1 MFERFLELFFVKETA
16 PQNRMRAA
24 EEEKRLAERSPRYAG
39 QAEENAVLRLY
50 RAEREARAAREKAA
64 GRGEE
69 NFSREKFLRPSAP
82 AFVPAEER
90 AQNERAVR
98 ANGASAEIARY
109 FAGAR
114 GFNVEERARENG
126 RR

>member
-16 PQNRMRAA
+16 PQNRTRAA
-24 EEEKRLAERSPRYAG
+24 EIRTAQAAPRYEG

-50 RAEREARAAREKAA
+50 RAEREARAARKKTA
-64 GRGEE
+64 GRTEE

-82 AFVPAEER
+82 VFARAGER
-90 AQNERAVR
+90 TQNVRTER
-98 ANGASAEIARY
+98 ANGAPAEISWY

-114 GFNVEERARENG
+114 GFNVEERARANG

>member
-24 EEEKRLAERSPRYAG
+24 EIRTAQAAPRYEG

-50 RAEREARAAREKAA
+50 RAEREARAAREKTA

-69 NFSREKFLRPSAP
+69 NFSREKFLRLSAP
-82 AFVPAEER
+82 VFARAGER
-90 AQNERAVR
+90 AQNVRTER
-98 ANGASAEIARY
+98 ANGAPAEIARY
-109 FAGAR
+109 FAGAK
-114 GFNVEERARENG
+114 GFNVEERARAN
-126 RR
+126 RRR

>member
-16 PQNRMRAA
+16 PQNRTRAA
-24 EEEKRLAERSPRYAG
+24 EEEKRLAERPPRCAG

-50 RAEREARAAREKAA
+50 RAEREARAAREKTA
-64 GRGEE
+64 GRTEE

-90 AQNERAVR
+90 AQNVR
-98 ANGASAEIARY
+98 AGFADGAPAEISWY

-114 GFNVEERARENG
+114 GFNVDERARANG

>member
-16 PQNRMRAA
+16 PQNRTRAA
-24 EEEKRLAERSPRYAG
+24 EIRTAQAAPRYEG

-50 RAEREARAAREKAA
+50 RAEREARAAREKTA

-69 NFSREKFLRPSAP
+69 NFSREKFLRLSAP
-82 AFVPAEER
+82 VFARAGER
-90 AQNERAVR
+90 AQNVMAEC
-98 ANGASAEIARY
+98 ANGAPAEIARY
-109 FAGAR
+109 FAGAK
-114 GFNVEERARENG
+114 GFNVEERARANG

>member
-16 PQNRMRAA
+16 PQNRTRAA
-24 EEEKRLAERSPRYAG
+24 EEEKRLAERPPRCAG

-50 RAEREARAAREKAA
+50 RAEREARAAREKTA
-64 GRGEE
+64 GRTEE
-69 NFSREKFLRPSAP
+69 NSSREKFLRPSAP

-90 AQNERAVR
+90 AQNVR
-98 ANGASAEIARY
+98 AGFADGAPAEIARY
-109 FAGAR
+109 FAGAK
-114 GFNVEERARENG
+114 GFNVEERARANG

>member
-16 PQNRMRAA
+16 PQNRTRAA
-24 EEEKRLAERSPRYAG
+24 EIRTAQAAPRYEG

-50 RAEREARAAREKAA
+50 RAEREARAAREKTA
-64 GRGEE
+64 GRTEE

-82 AFVPAEER
+82 VFARAGER
-90 AQNERAVR
+90 AQNVR
-98 ANGASAEIARY
+98 AGFADGAPAEIARY

-114 GFNVEERARENG
+114 GFNVEERARANG